1 MSQHVTSVTKHLWGC
16 FWWNSSARLLCCQC
30 DPPGSVVL
38 LAGQWDAP
46 GTVCP
51 PGQNCS
57 TLNLRVLQ
65 GSGFRKVWR
74 AFHPL
79 SVNISIQSSFVDFS
93 GLILPYYA
101 GSTAIL
107 WQLFLHDTLF
117 LWTDQAKLQTNKEG
131 TVLSPTHQF
140 NFSYFPFLAEPQSR
154 TTCLW
159 QASPKGRLENNFHQL
174 SAFSIFR
181 ERTCHWPSWVGDS
194 VWEIDKLLWHCHSAI
209 VPTQRPLKVQRV
221 WVLKCRQETPCPDLL
236 GTKCQGSV
244 WYSGGFI
251 LHF

>member
-1 MSQHVTSVTKHLWGC
+1 MKQ
-16 FWWNSSARLLCCQC
+16 LCQAA
-30 DPPGSVVL
+30 L
-38 LAGQWDAP
+38 
-46 GTVCP
+46 
-51 PGQNCS
+51 
-57 TLNLRVLQ
+57 
-65 GSGFRKVWR
+65 
-74 AFHPL
+74 L
-79 SVNISIQSSFVDFS
+79 SVWPSRQCCPACWAVGCPRDCVPSRPKLQHPELESPAGFWFQEGLEGFSSSLSEYQHTEQFC
-93 GLILPYYA
+93 GLQWTQILPYYA

-117 LWTDQAKLQTNKEG
+117 LWTDQAKLQMNKEG